1 MMKLRRAALLLVL
14 TSSCRQP
21 ILVDTSAA
29 KLIPRD
35 VAIDRLKEALAAADA
50 AVCTAPKITLDK
62 PDIQEWKVDDLGL
75 EARAEGKEPIR
86 VAFKDV
92 TATRLDKFY
101 LYFQLRI
108 FTAAQP
114 NPKKDFVHFH
124 FATEEKGRRALELL
138 DALWQ
143 KP

>member
-1 MMKLRRAALLLVL
+1 MKTGWALILPLLAV
-14 TSSCRQP
+14 SCRQP
-21 ILVDTSAA
+21 IPIDTSSA

-35 VAIDRLKEALAAADA
+35 VAIDRLKEALATADL
-50 AVCTAPKITLDK
+50 TACSAPRITLERAEIK
-62 PDIQEWKVDDLGL
+62 EWKVDDLGL

-92 TATRLDKFY
+92 TATRLDKVNLFY
-101 LYFQLRI
+101 QVRV
-108 FTAAQP
+108 FTEAQP

-124 FATEEKGRRALELL
+124 WAAEAPARRALELL
-138 DALWQ
+138 DALWR

>member
-1 MMKLRRAALLLVL
+1 MKLPWAHLPLLL
-14 TSSCRQP
+14 TASCRQP
-21 ILVDTSAA
+21 IVVDTSAA

-35 VAIDRLKEALAAADA
+35 VAIDRLKDALASADMV
-50 AVCTAPKITLDK
+50 VCSAPKNTLEK
-62 PDIQEWKVDDLGL
+62 AEIKEWKVDDLGL
-75 EARAEGKEPIR
+75 EALAEGKEPIR

-108 FTAAQP
+108 FTAAQA
-114 NPKKDFVHFH
+114 NPKKDYVHFH
-124 FATEEKGRRALELL
+124 FATEEKARRALELL

>member
-1 MMKLRRAALLLVL
+1 MKLRGTAFLLLL
-14 TSSCRQP
+14 TASCRQP

-35 VAIDRLKEALAAADA
+35 VAIDRLKEALAKADVT
-50 AVCTAPKITLDK
+50 VCAAPKVTLEK
-62 PDIQEWKVDDLGL
+62 AEIKEWKVDDLGL
-75 EARAEGKEPIR
+75 EAVAEGKEPIR

-92 TATRLDKFY
+92 TATRLDKYY
-101 LYFQLRI
+101 LYCQVRI
-108 FTAAQP
+108 FTAAQA
-114 NPKKDFVHFH
+114 NPKKDFIHFH
-124 FATEEKGRRALELL
+124 YATEDQARRALELL